1 MLITNPRPGLFG
13 RLQINSH
20 SGTGSLS
27 SCLLRASLLFPL
39 LPQSKQ
45 LCGRSYPGDGAR
57 TVIPQFVWVLSRWLP
72 SSVLLQV
79 TLDGAIPYLLC
90 RHSDVKSRQHSL
102 GELLCLQPSDCLLVG
117 FQEGPRT

>member
-1 MLITNPRPGLFG
+1 MPGQFG

-20 SGTGSLS
+20 SGTDSLS
-27 SCLLRASLLFPL
+27 SCLLRDSLFFPL

-45 LCGRSYPGDGAR
+45 LCGRSYPGDGTR
-57 TVIPQFVWVLSRWLP
+57 TAIPWFVWGLYRWLP
-72 SSVLLQV
+72 LSVLLQV

-90 RHSDVKSRQHSL
+90 RHSNMKSTQHSQ
-102 GELLCLQPSDCLLVG
+102 GELLCLQPSHCLLVV